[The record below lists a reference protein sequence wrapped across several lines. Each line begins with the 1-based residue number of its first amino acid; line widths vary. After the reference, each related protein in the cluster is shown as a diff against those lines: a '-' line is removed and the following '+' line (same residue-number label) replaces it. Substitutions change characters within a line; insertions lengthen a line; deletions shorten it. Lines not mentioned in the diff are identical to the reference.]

1 MKLVW
6 KHRELETV
14 QKLYMQAEA
23 KAKLQKLYSKAPF
36 KNFFFLTFY
45 LFVFFF
51 YNRHNA
57 SCDFFFFF

>member
-14 QKLYMQAEA
+14 QKLYVQAEA

-51 YNRHNA
+51 LQ
-57 SCDFFFFF
+57 